1 MNQIVKDKMQRQIMV
16 VKNSIL
22 FKNTKRIDWFLSVS
36 ENFEEIILKNYEYMV
51 RWQAEVNTDYK
62 QPIPYGVVINDENKV
77 FVYKRWWISSNA
89 WESRLHSKISFWV
102 GWHIEVDDKVSKNL
116 LRETLLREVEEE
128 INISENDIN
137 KVEVL
142 WYINDDNSDSYSTYH
157 LWVAYLIY
165 VKNSNIALLDW
176 ELEKWEFLSLKEIEE
191 MMNSWE
197 YDIET
202 WSKIIY
208 DEIKKYLS

>member
-22 FKNTKRIDWFLSVS
+22 FKNTKRIDGFLSVS

-51 RWQAEVNTDYK
+51 RGQAEVNTDYK

-77 FVYKRWWISSNA
+77 FVYKRGGISSNA
-89 WESRLHSKISFWV
+89 GESRLHSKISFGV
-102 GWHIEVDDKVSKNL
+102 GGHIEVDDKVSKNL

-142 WYINDDNSDSYSTYH
+142 GYINDDNSDSYSTYH
-157 LWVAYLIY
+157 LGVAYLIY
-165 VKNSNIALLDW
+165 VKNSNIALLDG
-176 ELEKWEFLSLKEIEE
+176 ELEKGEFLSLKEIEE
-191 MMNSWE
+191 MMNSGE